1 MSASEI
7 FNTMVNTYDEIQELW
22 YAWLF
27 SRLHFI
33 VAKEII
39 KKYNPKTVLDVG
51 CGTGFQSFLHATAGA
66 SVVGIDIT
74 EGLVK
79 VANQKSLNFKPEKKI
94 NLFPS
99 YYDFVERYNQLIG
112 ALLSKEITG
121 NQYKQPRFQIAD
133 ARYLPFVNESYDHIN
148 CCGSTLCFIE
158 DHQLAISEIARVLK
172 PGGTVL
178 LEGDSRWNLDLFWSV
193 LDAILKSRWRY
204 DKPFFKAIRA
214 VFAPLTEYI
223 INRYP
228 LDQPEDQ
235 RCNIKAF
242 TAKGLKLELAKYHL
256 KVVKNWTI
264 HSVTN
269 FIPST
274 YLDMSDP
281 PKWLKILFK
290 SFANIEERI
299 PFALPGLSM
308 VFLAFKEKK

>member
-1 MSASEI
+1 MSASKI

-51 CGTGFQSFLHATAGA
+51 CGTGFQSFLHATVGA

-79 VANQKSLNFKPEKKI
+79 VATQKSMNFKPEKRI

-99 YYDFVERYNQLIG
+99 YYDFVEKYNQLIG
-112 ALLSKEITG
+112 ALLSKEIAG
-121 NQYKQPRFQIAD
+121 NQYKQPSFQIAD

-148 CCGSTLCFIE
+148 CCGSTLCFIK

-178 LEGDSRWNLDLFWSV
+178 LEGDSRWNLDLFWSA
-193 LDAILKSRWRY
+193 LDASLKSRWGY

-214 VFAPLTEYI
+214 IFAPLTDYI

-242 TAKGLKLELAKYHL
+242 TAKGLKLELAKYNL

-264 HSVTN
+264 HSITN

-308 VFLAFKEKK
+308 VFLAIKEKK

>member
-1 MSASEI
+1 
-7 FNTMVNTYDEIQELW
+7 MVNTYDEIQELW

-79 VANQKSLNFKPEKKI
+79 VANQKSLNFKPEKQI

-112 ALLSKEITG
+112 ALLNKEIAR
-121 NQYKQPRFQIAD
+121 NQCKQPSFQIAD
-133 ARYLPFVNESYDHIN
+133 ARYLPFVNKSYDHIN

-193 LDAILKSRWRY
+193 LDAILKSRWGY

-214 VFAPLTEYI
+214 IFAPLTEYI

-242 TAKGLKLELAKYHL
+242 TAKGLKLELAKYRL
-256 KVVKNWTI
+256 KVVKIWTI

-281 PKWLKILFK
+281 PKWLKILFN